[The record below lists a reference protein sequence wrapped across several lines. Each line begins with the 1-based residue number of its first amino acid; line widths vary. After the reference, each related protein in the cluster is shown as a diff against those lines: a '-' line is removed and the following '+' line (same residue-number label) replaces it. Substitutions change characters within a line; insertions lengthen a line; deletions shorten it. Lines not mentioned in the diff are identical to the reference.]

1 MNIYLLQLL
10 IIIFITG
17 LLTLLIKNI
26 TKIPRPK
33 NALVRLMDY
42 AFPSGHTSM
51 SFALATFYT
60 YFIYNLSIDFIS
72 KIMLV
77 GAIYFATIFIVYWR
91 LQIRV
96 HTPFQ
101 IFIGALLGSLVSM
114 MVVLFVK

>member
-26 TKIPRPK
+26 TKVPRPK
-33 NALVRLMDY
+33 NALIRLMDY

-60 YFIYNLSIDFIS
+60 YFIYNLSIDFVS
-72 KIMLV
+72 KIMLIGILYV
-77 GAIYFATIFIVYWR
+77 ATIFIVYWR
-91 LQIRV
+91 LQISV

-101 IFIGALLGSLVSM
+101 IFIGALLGSFVSM
-114 MVVLFVK
+114 FVVLFV